1 MGFHLI
7 DQAACFAVGQPTVR
21 GCTVPNGRSTQGG
34 NSGRGWACVATAA
47 TCFWV
52 ACMAYPPQRQ
62 INGLQRCNSLLC
74 GCQIAVHRL
83 RQLSADGVRGGAVQ
97 RHGRCGV
104 RGCGLNGQRG
114 GRGWQPCWR
123 PETWGQHQKKAGRWP
138 WREKRCSWFR
148 APCRD
153 FETTCPAFSSTKQ
166 VDGMLKTRDKT
177 CGQPCG

>member
-21 GCTVPNGRSTQGG
+21 VCVVR
-34 NSGRGWACVATAA
+34 RGQILGVARPALSRRQRVFGWLAWLTA
-47 TCFWV
+47 
-52 ACMAYPPQRQ
+52 PQRQ
-62 INGLQRCNSLLC
+62 SNGLQRCNSLLGC
-74 GCQIAVHRL
+74 GSAKPYIGSLAVSMALLRL
-83 RQLSADGVRGGAVQ
+83 RQLSACMCR
-97 RHGRCGV
+97 
-104 RGCGLNGQRG
+104 
-114 GRGWQPCWR
+114 R

-153 FETTCPAFSSTKQ
+153 FETTCTAFSSTKQ
-166 VDGMLKTRDKT
+166 VGGMLKTRDKT

>member
-7 DQAACFAVGQPTVR
+7 DQTACFAVGQLAVR
-21 GCTVPNGRSTQGG
+21 VCTVPNGRSTQGV
-34 NSGRGWACVATAA
+34 NSGRGSACVVTAA
-47 TCFWV
+47 TCFFFGWL
-52 ACMAYPPQRQ
+52 AWLTAPQRQ

-74 GCQIAVHRL
+74 CRAQSYLGSLAISMALQWL
-83 RQLSADGVRGGAVQ
+83 RQLSACMCR
-97 RHGRCGV
+97 
-104 RGCGLNGQRG
+104 
-114 GRGWQPCWR
+114 R

-153 FETTCPAFSSTKQ
+153 FETTCTAFSSTKQ
-166 VDGMLKTRDKT
+166 VGGMLKTRDKT

>member
-7 DQAACFAVGQPTVR
+7 DQAACFAAGQPTVR
-21 GCTVPNGRSTQGG
+21 VCTVPNGRSTQGG
-34 NSGRGWACVATAA
+34 NSGRGSACVATAA

-114 GRGWQPCWR
+114 GGGGSRAGGLR
-123 PETWGQHQKKAGRWP
+123 HGGSTRKRLGAGHGVRNGVHGSVLLVET
-138 WREKRCSWFR
+138 
-148 APCRD
+148 
-153 FETTCPAFSSTKQ
+153 
-166 VDGMLKTRDKT
+166 
-177 CGQPCG
+177 

>member
-21 GCTVPNGRSTQGG
+21 VCTVPNGRSTQGG
-34 NSGRGWACVATAA
+34 KFRAWLGLRCHCGHV
-47 TCFWV
+47 FWGGLHGL
-52 ACMAYPPQRQ
+52 PHPQRQ
-62 INGLQRCNSLLC
+62 INGLERCNSLLGC
-74 GCQIAVHRL
+74 GSAKPYIGSLAVSMALLRL
-83 RQLSADGVRGGAVQ
+83 RQLSACMCR
-97 RHGRCGV
+97 
-104 RGCGLNGQRG
+104 
-114 GRGWQPCWR
+114 R

-153 FETTCPAFSSTKQ
+153 FETTCTAFSSTKQ

>member
-1 MGFHLI
+1 MG
-7 DQAACFAVGQPTVR
+7 VVR
-21 GCTVPNGRSTQGG
+21 KGV
-34 NSGRGWACVATAA
+34 NSGRGLACVATAA
-47 TCFWV
+47 TCFFGWL
-52 ACMAYPPQRQ
+52 AWLTSHQRQ
-62 INGLQRCNSLLC
+62 INELQRCNSLLC

-114 GRGWQPCWR
+114 GGGGSRAGG
-123 PETWGQHQKKAGRWP
+123 GQHQKKAGRWP

-153 FETTCPAFSSTKQ
+153 FETTCTAFSSTKQ

>member
-7 DQAACFAVGQPTVR
+7 DQTACFAVGQLAVR
-21 GCTVPNGRSTQGG
+21 VCTVPNGRSTQGG
-34 NSGRGWACVATAA
+34 K
-47 TCFWV
+47 FWTWLGLCCHGGNV
-52 ACMAYPPQRQ
+52 FLGGLHGLSPPQRQ

-74 GCQIAVHRL
+74 CRAQSYLGSLAISMALQWL
-83 RQLSADGVRGGAVQ
+83 RQLSACMCR
-97 RHGRCGV
+97 
-104 RGCGLNGQRG
+104 
-114 GRGWQPCWR
+114 R

-153 FETTCPAFSSTKQ
+153 FETTCTAFSSTKQ
-166 VDGMLKTRDKT
+166 VGGMLKTRDKT

>member
-1 MGFHLI
+1 MFW
-7 DQAACFAVGQPTVR
+7 
-21 GCTVPNGRSTQGG
+21 GG
-34 NSGRGWACVATAA
+34 LHGL
-47 TCFWV
+47 
-52 ACMAYPPQRQ
+52 PHPQRQ
-62 INGLQRCNSLLC
+62 INGLERCNSLLGC
-74 GCQIAVHRL
+74 GSAKPYIGSLAVSMALLRL

-114 GRGWQPCWR
+114 GGGGSRAGG
-123 PETWGQHQKKAGRWP
+123 GQHQKKAGRWP

-153 FETTCPAFSSTKQ
+153 FETTCTAFSSTKQ
-166 VDGMLKTRDKT
+166 VDGMLKTRNQT

>member
-7 DQAACFAVGQPTVR
+7 DQAACLAAGQPTVR
-21 GCTVPNGRSTQGG
+21 GCIVPNGGG
-34 NSGRGWACVATAA
+34 TPWVNSGRGWTCVATAA

-74 GCQIAVHRL
+74 CRAQSYLGSLAISMALQWL
-83 RQLSADGVRGGAVQ
+83 RQLSACMCR
-97 RHGRCGV
+97 
-104 RGCGLNGQRG
+104 
-114 GRGWQPCWR
+114 R

-153 FETTCPAFSSTKQ
+153 FETTCTAFSSTKQ
-166 VDGMLKTRDKT
+166 VDGMLKTRKQS
-177 CGQPCG
+177 CGQPYG